1 MKKVITAAALA
12 IMLLLAGC
20 GAAQISDEELVS
32 IYNDVAEV
40 SREDVLKIE
49 SGMTYRQIITAL
61 GPTQDVGSGLH
72 VAAYLVDGKD
82 NLLISYTELD
92 GVSERSGEE
101 LLEFLVSAAH
111 IRGTVTELSD
121 TQDGIVM
128 LVKADVPE
136 AGLYDIATVRADA
149 NTRIENADGSALS
162 PNDIA
167 LGDAVEVVFSGP
179 VAESYPV
186 QAYAGSIRVF
196 K

>member
-1 MKKVITAAALA
+1 MKKVITAAALIA
-12 IMLLLAGC
+12 LLLLAGC

-32 IYNDVAEV
+32 IYNDVAKV

-49 SGMTYRQIITAL
+49 SVMTYRQVITAL
-61 GPTQDVGSGLH
+61 GPTQDVGSGLY

-92 GVSERSGEE
+92 DVNERSGEE
-101 LLEFLVSAAH
+101 LLESLVSAAH

-128 LVKADVPE
+128 LVE
-136 AGLYDIATVRADA
+136 AEATWDGEYDIATVRADA
-149 NTRIENADGSALS
+149 NTQIEDATGNVLS

-167 LGDAVEVVFSGP
+167 LGDAGEVLFSGP
-179 VAESYPV
+179 VAESYQV
-186 QAYAGSIRVF
+186 QAYAGSIRDLG
-196 K
+196 

>member
-1 MKKVITAAALA
+1 MKKVITA
-12 IMLLLAGC
+12 
-20 GAAQISDEELVS
+20 AAQISDEELVS